1 MMPSY
6 VVVLAK
12 IKNAE
17 KLAEYSKAAGP
28 IVAKYEGKFV
38 TRAPIVESL
47 TQNSDFERF
56 VLIEFPNP
64 DIPRVWYNSP
74 EYQALIPLREE
85 GAEMIF
91 SLAVVPD

>member
-1 MMPSY
+1 MPAY

-12 IKNAE
+12 IKNPE

-47 TQNSDFERF
+47 TKNADYERF

-64 DIPRVWYNSP
+64 DLPRIWYNSP
-74 EYQALIPLREE
+74 EYQALIPLRDE
-85 GAEMIF
+85 GADMVF
-91 SLAVVPD
+91 SLAVTAD

>member
-1 MMPSY
+1 MPSCY

-12 IKNAE
+12 IKNPE
-17 KLAEYSKAAGP
+17 KLAEYSKAASP

-47 TQNSDFERF
+47 TQNSDFDRF
-56 VLIEFPNP
+56 VMIEFPNP
-64 DIPRVWYNSP
+64 DIPRTWYQSP

-91 SLAVVPD
+91 SLVINPD

>member
-1 MMPSY
+1 MPAF

-12 IKNAE
+12 IKNPE

-28 IVAKYEGKFV
+28 IVAQYGGKFT

-47 TQNSDFERF
+47 TKNAEFNRF
-56 VLIEFPNP
+56 VMIEFPNP
-64 DIPRVWYNSP
+64 DAPRTWYNSP
-74 EYQALIPLREE
+74 EYQALIPLRDE

-91 SLAVVPD
+91 SLVVPSE